1 MFFKID
7 AKKELQETIKRVV
20 NEFFEKMT
28 FALEIKTLEESE
40 GVFRLSLESETPEIL
55 IGEQGQTLADIQRIL
70 GLILR
75 RKTIDEPAPFFIEI
89 DINNYKK
96 KKKDYLQELA
106 SSVANEVALLRTE
119 KELPV
124 MTAQERRIIHTFLA
138 NRSDVVTESRGEEPE
153 RRVVVKPRP

>member
-7 AKKELQETIKRVV
+7 AKKKLQETIKQTVQ
-20 NEFFEKMT
+20 EFFEKMT

-40 GVFRLSLESETPEIL
+40 GVFRLNLESETPEIL

-75 RKTIDEPAPFFIEI
+75 RKTINEPEPFFIEI

-96 KKKDYLQELA
+96 QKQNYLQELA
-106 SSVANEVALLRTE
+106 SSAANEVALLRIE

-124 MTAQERRIIHTFLA
+124 MTAFERRIIHMALA
-138 NRSDVVTESRGEEPE
+138 NRTDVITESQGEEPE
-153 RRVVVKPRP
+153 RRVVIKPR